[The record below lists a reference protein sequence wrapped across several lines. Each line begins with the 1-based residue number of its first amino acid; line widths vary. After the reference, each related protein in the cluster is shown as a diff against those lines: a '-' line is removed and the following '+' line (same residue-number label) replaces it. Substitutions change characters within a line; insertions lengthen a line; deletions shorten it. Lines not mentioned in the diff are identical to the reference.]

1 MLDSLFSVGWYFV
14 FVRLESVCVLGSGG
28 LKGVGVLCLVL
39 SVCVLGSG
47 GFEGGGGLV
56 SCVDTEIEYHCKK

>member
-28 LKGVGVLCLVL
+28 
-39 SVCVLGSG
+39 
-47 GFEGGGGLV
+47 FEGGGGLA
-56 SCVDTEIEYHCKK
+56 SCVNTETEYHCKK